1 MPNSSLKHNIL
12 FGVIIA
18 AILQLPTAARAN
30 NNYFLPGDAFF
41 HTVLTESLL
50 QDIEKS
56 KSPVFRYVRPNH
68 LDTFLCGFADFNMLQ
83 VKEMSP
89 AIKNNLQALY
99 RELREDYPLQIELVQ
114 ETRRVRGE
122 SIGDGDKEIKTGTI
136 LRRELN
142 GFSMFFY
149 NAGFDANRYRIG
161 LKYNETWVEEVMAFG
176 HQREHIQFE
185 FFIREE
191 KAILSDWRDGQLVK
205 PLDVISPP
213 IEPRRSSKPLPPVTL
228 RSKVRVF
235 ILPESNFKSAF
246 EREGDSFSRGIYEVT
261 EAGIQ
266 NYRPRGNAWSAHPY
280 EIGE

>member
-1 MPNSSLKHNIL
+1 MPNSSLKHDIL

-18 AILQLPTAARAN
+18 AILQLPTAAQAN
-30 NNYFLPGDAFF
+30 NNFFLPGDAFF

-56 KSPVFRYVRPNH
+56 KSPVFRYVRPDH
-68 LDTFLCGFADFNMLQ
+68 LDTFLCGFAGFDMLQ

-89 AIKNNLQALY
+89 AIKKNLQALY

-114 ETRRVRGE
+114 ETRWVRG
-122 SIGDGDKEIKTGTI
+122 SIEDGDKEIKTGKI

-161 LKYNETWVEEVMAFG
+161 LKYNETWAEEVMAFG

-191 KAILSDWRDGQLVK
+191 KAILSDWRDSQLVK

-235 ILPESNFKSAF
+235 ILPESNFQSAF
-246 EREGDSFSRGIYEVT
+246 DRSRGIYEVT

-266 NYRPRGNAWSAHPY
+266 YYRPLGNAWSARPY

>member
-18 AILQLPTAARAN
+18 AILQLPTAAQAN
-30 NNYFLPGDAFF
+30 NNFFLPGDAFF

-68 LDTFLCGFADFNMLQ
+68 LDTFLCGFAGFNMLQ

-89 AIKNNLQALY
+89 AIKKNLQALY

-114 ETRRVRGE
+114 ETRWVRG
-122 SIGDGDKEIKTGTI
+122 SIEDGDKEIKTGKI

-161 LKYNETWVEEVMAFG
+161 LKYNART
-176 HQREHIQFE
+176 
-185 FFIREE
+185 
-191 KAILSDWRDGQLVK
+191 
-205 PLDVISPP
+205 
-213 IEPRRSSKPLPPVTL
+213 
-228 RSKVRVF
+228 
-235 ILPESNFKSAF
+235 
-246 EREGDSFSRGIYEVT
+246 
-261 EAGIQ
+261 
-266 NYRPRGNAWSAHPY
+266 
-280 EIGE
+280 

>member
-1 MPNSSLKHNIL
+1 MPNSSLKHDIL

-18 AILQLPTAARAN
+18 AILQLPTAAQAN
-30 NNYFLPGDAFF
+30 NNFFLPGDAFF

-56 KSPVFRYVRPNH
+56 KSPVFRYVRPDH
-68 LDTFLCGFADFNMLQ
+68 LDTFLCGFAGFNKLQ

-89 AIKNNLQALY
+89 AIKKNLQALY

-114 ETRRVRGE
+114 ETKRVRG
-122 SIGDGDKEIKTGTI
+122 SIEDGDKEIKTGKI

-161 LKYNETWVEEVMAFG
+161 LKYNETWAEEVMAFG

-191 KAILSDWRDGQLVK
+191 KAILSDWRDSQLVK
-205 PLDVISPP
+205 PLDVIAPP
-213 IEPRRSSKPLPPVTL
+213 IEPRRSSKPLLPVTL
-228 RSKVRVF
+228 RSKLRVF
-235 ILPESNFKSAF
+235 ILPESNFQSAF
-246 EREGDSFSRGIYEVT
+246 DRSQGIYEVT

>member
-1 MPNSSLKHNIL
+1 MPTSSLKHDIL

-18 AILQLPTAARAN
+18 AILQLPTAAQAN
-30 NNYFLPGDAFF
+30 NNFFLPGDAFF

-56 KSPVFRYVRPNH
+56 KSPVFRYVRPDH
-68 LDTFLCGFADFNMLQ
+68 LDTFLCGFAGFDMLQ

-89 AIKNNLQALY
+89 AIKKNLQALY

-114 ETRRVRGE
+114 ETRWVRG
-122 SIGDGDKEIKTGTI
+122 SIEDGDKEIKTGRI

-161 LKYNETWVEEVMAFG
+161 LKYNETWAEEVMAFG

-191 KAILSDWRDGQLVK
+191 KAILSDWRDSQLVK

-235 ILPESNFKSAF
+235 ILPESNFQSAF
-246 EREGDSFSRGIYEVT
+246 DRSRGIYEVT

-266 NYRPRGNAWSAHPY
+266 YYRPLGNAWSARPY

>member
-1 MPNSSLKHNIL
+1 MPNSSLKHDIL

-56 KSPVFRYVRPNH
+56 KSPVFQYVRPDH
-68 LDTFLCGFADFNMLQ
+68 LDTFLCGFAGFDMLQ

-89 AIKNNLQALY
+89 AIKKNLQALY
-99 RELREDYPLQIELVQ
+99 HELREDYPLQIELVQ
-114 ETRRVRGE
+114 ETRRVRGP
-122 SIGDGDKEIKTGTI
+122 IGEGDKEIKTGKI

-161 LKYNETWVEEVMAFG
+161 LKYNETWAKEVIAFG

-191 KAILSDWRDGQLVK
+191 KAILSDWRDSQLVK

-228 RSKVRVF
+228 RSKVRIF
-235 ILPESNFKSAF
+235 ILPESNFQSAF
-246 EREGDSFSRGIYEVT
+246 DRSQGIYEVT

-266 NYRPRGNAWSAHPY
+266 NYRPRGYGWTAHPY

>member
-1 MPNSSLKHNIL
+1 MPTSSLKHDIL

-18 AILQLPTAARAN
+18 AILQLPTAAQAN
-30 NNYFLPGDAFF
+30 NNFFLPGDAFF

-56 KSPVFRYVRPNH
+56 KSPVFRYVRPDH
-68 LDTFLCGFADFNMLQ
+68 LDTFLCGFAGFNMLQ

-89 AIKNNLQALY
+89 AIKKNLQALY

-114 ETRRVRGE
+114 ETRWVRG
-122 SIGDGDKEIKTGTI
+122 SIEDGDKEIKTGKI

-161 LKYNETWVEEVMAFG
+161 LKYNETWAEEVMAFG

-191 KAILSDWRDGQLVK
+191 KAILSDWRDSQLVK

-235 ILPESNFKSAF
+235 ILPESNFQSAF
-246 EREGDSFSRGIYEVT
+246 DRSRGIYEVT

-266 NYRPRGNAWSAHPY
+266 YYRPLGNAWSARPY

>member
-56 KSPVFRYVRPNH
+56 KSPVFRYVRPDH
-68 LDTFLCGFADFNMLQ
+68 LDTFLCGFAGFDMLQ

-89 AIKNNLQALY
+89 AIKKNLQALY

-114 ETRRVRGE
+114 ETRWVRG
-122 SIGDGDKEIKTGTI
+122 SIEDGDKEIKTGKI

-161 LKYNETWVEEVMAFG
+161 LKYNETWAEEVMAFG

-191 KAILSDWRDGQLVK
+191 KAILSDWRDSQLVK

-235 ILPESNFKSAF
+235 ILPESNFQSAF
-246 EREGDSFSRGIYEVT
+246 DRSRGIYEVT

-266 NYRPRGNAWSAHPY
+266 YYRPLGNAWSARPY

>member
-1 MPNSSLKHNIL
+1 MPTSSLKHDIL

-18 AILQLPTAARAN
+18 AILQLPTAAQAN
-30 NNYFLPGDAFF
+30 NNFFLPGDAFF

-56 KSPVFRYVRPNH
+56 KSPVFRYVRPDH
-68 LDTFLCGFADFNMLQ
+68 LDTFLCGFAGFNMLQ

-89 AIKNNLQALY
+89 AIKKNLQALY

-114 ETRRVRGE
+114 ETTWVRG
-122 SIGDGDKEIKTGTI
+122 SIEDGDKEIKTGKI

-161 LKYNETWVEEVMAFG
+161 LKYNETWAEEVMAFG

-191 KAILSDWRDGQLVK
+191 KAILSDWRDSQLVK

-235 ILPESNFKSAF
+235 ILPESNFQSAF
-246 EREGDSFSRGIYEVT
+246 DRSRGIYEVT

-266 NYRPRGNAWSAHPY
+266 YYRPLGNAWSARPY

>member
-1 MPNSSLKHNIL
+1 MPTSSLKHDIL

-18 AILQLPTAARAN
+18 AILQLPTAAQAN
-30 NNYFLPGDAFF
+30 NNFFLPGDAFF

-56 KSPVFRYVRPNH
+56 KSPVFRYVRPDH
-68 LDTFLCGFADFNMLQ
+68 LDTFLCGFAGFDMLQ

-89 AIKNNLQALY
+89 AIKKNLQALY

-114 ETRRVRGE
+114 ETRWVRG
-122 SIGDGDKEIKTGTI
+122 SIEDGDKEIKTGKI

-161 LKYNETWVEEVMAFG
+161 LKYNETWAEEVMAFG

-191 KAILSDWRDGQLVK
+191 KAILSDWRDSQLVK

-235 ILPESNFKSAF
+235 ILPESNFQSAF
-246 EREGDSFSRGIYEVT
+246 DRSRGIYEVT

-266 NYRPRGNAWSAHPY
+266 YYRPLGNAWSARPY

>member
-1 MPNSSLKHNIL
+1 MPTSSLKHDIL

-18 AILQLPTAARAN
+18 AILQLPTAAQAN
-30 NNYFLPGDAFF
+30 NNFFLPGDAFF

-56 KSPVFRYVRPNH
+56 KSPVFRYVRPDH
-68 LDTFLCGFADFNMLQ
+68 LDTFLCGFAGFDMLQ

-89 AIKNNLQALY
+89 AIKKNLQALY

-114 ETRRVRGE
+114 ETRWVRG
-122 SIGDGDKEIKTGTI
+122 SIEDGDKEIKTGRI

-161 LKYNETWVEEVMAFG
+161 LKYNETWAEEVMAFG

-191 KAILSDWRDGQLVK
+191 KAILSDWRDSQLVK

-235 ILPESNFKSAF
+235 ILPESNFQSAF
-246 EREGDSFSRGIYEVT
+246 DRSRGIYEVT
-261 EAGIQ
+261 ETGIQ